1 MVEMWRDR
9 VDAAPEVHVVREP
22 EHPLP
27 EVVGDGE
34 PVQGV
39 APQRVHLALEEKVGH
54 AEKNCFITT
63 DPTHIQH

>member
-1 MVEMWRDR
+1 MGRDG

-27 EVVGDGE
+27 EVVSNGE

-39 APQRVHLALEEKVGH
+39 APQRVHLALEDAGRSG
-54 AEKNCFITT
+54 CF
-63 DPTHIQH
+63 QR